1 MFQTILFD
9 LDGTLTDPGIGI
21 TNSVMYALKK
31 YGIHV
36 LDRTELYPFIGPP
49 LTGSF
54 ERFYGFDH
62 VQAVEAVGFY
72 REYFREKGIFENRPY
87 DGIQQLLDRLQK
99 AGKRLLVATS
109 KPGDFAREIL
119 QHFKLYDYFEL
130 VAGSNLDGSRTG
142 KSEVISYALEKSGID
157 AGDSVIMVG
166 DREHDVLGA
175 KEKGIAS
182 LGVLYG
188 YGTREELLL
197 AGADYLAENVEDVG
211 KVLFEEFDRG
221 KEG

>member
-1 MFQTILFD
+1 M
-9 LDGTLTDPGIGI
+9 
-21 TNSVMYALKK
+21 
-31 YGIHV
+31 
-36 LDRTELYPFIGPP
+36 
-49 LTGSF
+49 
-54 ERFYGFDH
+54 
-62 VQAVEAVGFY
+62 
-72 REYFREKGIFENRPY
+72 
-87 DGIQQLLDRLQK
+87 QK